1 MSRKEQLD
9 IELNKISSMMGQLD
23 SVWHHL
29 YMLGV
34 DREKC
39 PITQT
44 LEYLHERYVIV
55 QKELN
60 DLTNNRK
67 YEKMITR

>member
-1 MSRKEQLD
+1 MNKEKLD
-9 IELNKISSMMGQLD
+9 NELFKLNEMMRQLD

-39 PITQT
+39 PITPT
-44 LEYLHERYVIV
+44 LEYLHERYMIV
-55 QKELN
+55 QKELHE
-60 DLTNNRK
+60 LTNNKK
-67 YEKMITR
+67 YETIIKR

>member
-1 MSRKEQLD
+1 MNKEKLD
-9 IELNKISSMMGQLD
+9 NELFKLNEMMRQLD

-39 PITQT
+39 PITPT
-44 LEYLHERYVIV
+44 LEYLHERYMTV

-60 DLTNNRK
+60 ELTNNKK
-67 YEKMITR
+67 YETIIKR